1 MSDREFQGYVHV
13 RQDSSQCMFTLRA
26 NLESTKIKAAV
37 KSATGVAFPNRGL
50 CEVSEGCTL
59 AWMSPDE
66 LLITV
71 PTAQAQKLLTGLEA
85 ALEGLHVLLEDVSD
99 ALFDEWKAELSE
111 YSSASLR
118 RDSERKLQQTR
129 RQYERLITSMRK
141 AEKTIDP
148 VLASLKDNVLYL
160 KHNLNARAIA
170 SLKGELGN
178 VNQDV
183 SRLLDAMQS
192 AIKESDTFISQLRDE

>member
-1 MSDREFQGYVHV
+1 MTQKGRSQLSDREFQGYVHV

-71 PTAQAQKLLTGLEA
+71 PTAQAQKLLNGLEA

-99 ALFDEWKAELSE
+99 ARAKFILSGAHVREVLGKLAPMDCHPAQFPVGSFNRTRFAQVAGAMFMEQEDLISIICFRSVQDYVFTLFCDAVAPGSE
-111 YSSASLR
+111 IFR
-118 RDSERKLQQTR
+118 
-129 RQYERLITSMRK
+129 
-141 AEKTIDP
+141 
-148 VLASLKDNVLYL
+148 
-160 KHNLNARAIA
+160 
-170 SLKGELGN
+170 
-178 VNQDV
+178 
-183 SRLLDAMQS
+183 
-192 AIKESDTFISQLRDE
+192 

>member
-26 NLESTKIKAAV
+26 NLASTKIKAAV

-66 LLITV
+66 LLIMV

-99 ALFDEWKAELSE
+99 ARAKFILSGAHVREVLGKLAPMDCHPAQFPVGSFNRTRFAQVAGAVFMEQEDLISIICFRSVQDYVFTLFCDAVAPGSE
-111 YSSASLR
+111 
-118 RDSERKLQQTR
+118 
-129 RQYERLITSMRK
+129 I
-141 AEKTIDP
+141 
-148 VLASLKDNVLYL
+148 
-160 KHNLNARAIA
+160 
-170 SLKGELGN
+170 
-178 VNQDV
+178 
-183 SRLLDAMQS
+183 LL
-192 AIKESDTFISQLRDE
+192 